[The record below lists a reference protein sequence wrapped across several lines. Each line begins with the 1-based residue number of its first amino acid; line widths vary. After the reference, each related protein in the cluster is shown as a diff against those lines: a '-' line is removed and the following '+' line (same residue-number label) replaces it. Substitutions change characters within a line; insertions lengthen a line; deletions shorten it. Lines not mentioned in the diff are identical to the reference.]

1 MPKGNRRHGTDQKQQ
16 GKEMKKT
23 IELAAEE
30 AEMLFQ
36 ILDRL
41 EKNTTTLGIR
51 DGAWIFKTG
60 LKITINQVQRRAIA
74 GVLEKVK

>member
-1 MPKGNRRHGTDQKQQ
+1 
-16 GKEMKKT
+16 MKRT

-41 EKNTTTLGIR
+41 ERNTITTLGSR
-51 DGAWIFKTG
+51 NGGWNFETE
-60 LKITINQVQRRAIA
+60 LKITLNQIQRRAIA

>member
-1 MPKGNRRHGTDQKQQ
+1 MNK
-16 GKEMKKT
+16 GKEMKRT

-41 EKNTTTLGIR
+41 EKNTTSRNGGWNFETE
-51 DGAWIFKTG
+51 
-60 LKITINQVQRRAIA
+60 LKITINQIQRRAIA

>member
-1 MPKGNRRHGTDQKQQ
+1 
-16 GKEMKKT
+16 MKRT

-30 AEMLFQ
+30 EEMLFQ

-41 EKNTTTLGIR
+41 EKNTTTLGIQN
-51 DGAWIFKTG
+51 GAWIFKTG
-60 LKITINQVQRRAIA
+60 LKITLNQIQRRAIA

>member
-1 MPKGNRRHGTDQKQQ
+1 
-16 GKEMKKT
+16 MKRT

-41 EKNTTTLGIR
+41 ERNTTTTFGSR
-51 DGAWIFKTG
+51 NGGWNFETE
-60 LKITINQVQRRAIA
+60 LKITLNQIQRRAIA

>member
-1 MPKGNRRHGTDQKQQ
+1 
-16 GKEMKKT
+16 MKRT

-60 LKITINQVQRRAIA
+60 LKITINQIQRRAIT